1 MFAAEL
7 ILFVVKYTVCFKIN
21 ILKQKGF
28 VSMPRRGENIYKRK
42 DGRWEAR
49 FVKEITIDGK
59 KKYGS
64 VYGHSYSEVKQK
76 QKIHIFNPQIIETKN
91 FATVESIMKN
101 WLYLTK
107 HKTKYSTFV
116 KYETIINN
124 HIIPELGKI
133 NVSMLNGKHISE
145 FTDKLIGSF
154 ATATVNNILI
164 VLEMG
169 FDYVEEEYNIKCP
182 KISLLKQTKQ
192 EMRVL
197 SRSEQQT
204 LIRYINKN
212 DDCYSFGILFALFTG
227 VRIGELCAL
236 QWDDIKDNKIHISKT
251 MQRIKNEDGKSTV
264 MITEPKTDKSNRIIP
279 VPTAIYELIEK
290 HRKPKGYVIR
300 QANDKFIEPRL
311 MQKKLGEITTACGLE
326 NVNFHTLRHTFAT
339 RCIESGFDVKTLSE
353 ILGHTNVRTTL
364 DRYVHSSFEL
374 KQKNMEK
381 LTLEQVI

>member
-1 MFAAEL
+1 MFATEL
-7 ILFVVKYTVCFKIN
+7 VLFVVKYTVCFKIN

-76 QKIHIFNPQIIETKN
+76 QKIHIFNPKIIETKN
-91 FATVESIMKN
+91 FATVESVMKN

-133 NVSMLNGKHISE
+133 NVSMLTAKHISE

-169 FDYVEEEYNIKCP
+169 FDYAEEEYNIKCP
-182 KISLLKQTKQ
+182 KISLLKQSKQ

-204 LIRYINKN
+204 LIRYIRNN
-212 DDCYSFGILFALFTG
+212 DNCFSFGILFALFTG
-227 VRIGELCAL
+227 IRIGELCAL

-290 HRKPKGYVIR
+290 YRKPKGYVIR

-311 MQKKLGEITTACGLE
+311 LQKKFGEVTSACGLE

-381 LTLEQVI
+381 LTFEQVI

>member
-1 MFAAEL
+1 M
-7 ILFVVKYTVCFKIN
+7 VKYTVCFKIN

-133 NVSMLNGKHISE
+133 NVSMLTGKHISE

-169 FDYVEEEYNIKCP
+169 FDYAEEEYNIKCP

-204 LIRYINKN
+204 LIRYIRNN
-212 DDCYSFGILFALFTG
+212 DDCYSVGILFALFTG

-311 MQKKLGEITTACGLE
+311 MQKKFGEITTACGLE

>member
-1 MFAAEL
+1 M
-7 ILFVVKYTVCFKIN
+7 VKYVVCFKIN
-21 ILKQKGF
+21 ILKQEGF

-76 QKIHIFNPQIIETKN
+76 QKTHIFNPQIIETKN
-91 FATVESIMKN
+91 FATVEAVMKN

-133 NVSMLNGKHISE
+133 NVSMLTAKRISE

-169 FDYVEEEYNIKCP
+169 FDYAEEEYNIKCP
-182 KISLLKQTKQ
+182 KISLLKQSRQ

-204 LIRYINKN
+204 LIRYIRNN
-212 DDCYSFGILFALFTG
+212 DNCFSFGILFALFTG
-227 VRIGELCAL
+227 IRIGELCAL

-264 MITEPKTDKSNRIIP
+264 MTTEPKTDKSNRIIP

-290 HRKPKGYVIR
+290 YRKPKGYVIR

-311 MQKKLGEITTACGLE
+311 LQKKFGEITSACGLE
-326 NVNFHTLRHTFAT
+326 KVNFHALRHTFAT

-353 ILGHTNVRTTL
+353 ILGHTNVRTTM

>member
-1 MFAAEL
+1 LFAAEL

>member
-251 MQRIKNEDGKSTV
+251 MQRIKNEDGKCTV

>member
-1 MFAAEL
+1 
-7 ILFVVKYTVCFKIN
+7 
-21 ILKQKGF
+21 
-28 VSMPRRGENIYKRK
+28 MPRRGENIYKRK

-64 VYGHSYSEVKQK
+64 VYGLSYSEVKQK
-76 QKIHIFNPQIIETKN
+76 QKTHIFNPQIIETKN
-91 FATVESIMKN
+91 FATVEAVMKN

-133 NVSMLNGKHISE
+133 NVSMLTAKHISE

-169 FDYVEEEYNIKCP
+169 FDYAEEEYNIKCP
-182 KISLLKQTKQ
+182 KISLLKQSKQ

-204 LIRYINKN
+204 LIRYIRNN
-212 DDCYSFGILFALFTG
+212 DNCFSFGILFALFTG
-227 VRIGELCAL
+227 IRIGELCAL

-279 VPTAIYELIEK
+279 VPTAISELIEK
-290 HRKPKGYVIR
+290 YRQPKGYVIH

-311 MQKKLGEITTACGLE
+311 LQKKFGEITSACGLE

-353 ILGHTNVRTTL
+353 ILGHTNVRITL
-364 DRYVHSSFEL
+364 DKYVHSSFEL

-381 LTLEQVI
+381 LTLDLVI

>member
-76 QKIHIFNPQIIETKN
+76 QKTHIFNPQIIETKN
-91 FATVESIMKN
+91 FTTVEAVMKN

-133 NVSMLNGKHISE
+133 NVSMLTAKRISE

-169 FDYVEEEYNIKCP
+169 FDYAEEEYNIKCP
-182 KISLLKQTKQ
+182 KISLLKQSKQ

-204 LIRYINKN
+204 LIRYIRNN
-212 DDCYSFGILFALFTG
+212 DNCFSFGILFALFTG
-227 VRIGELCAL
+227 IRIGELCAL

-290 HRKPKGYVIR
+290 YRKPKGYVIR

-311 MQKKLGEITTACGLE
+311 LQKKFGEITSACGLE
-326 NVNFHTLRHTFAT
+326 NVNFHALRHTFAT

-353 ILGHTNVRTTL
+353 ILGHTNVRTTM

>member
-1 MFAAEL
+1 M
-7 ILFVVKYTVCFKIN
+7 VKYVVCFKIN
-21 ILKQKGF
+21 ILKQEGF

-76 QKIHIFNPQIIETKN
+76 QKTHIFNPQIIETKN

-133 NVSMLNGKHISE
+133 NVNMLTGKHISE

-169 FDYVEEEYNIKCP
+169 FDYAEEEYNIKCP

-204 LIRYINKN
+204 LIRYTRKN
-212 DDCYSFGILFALFTG
+212 DDCYSFGILFTLFTG

-251 MQRIKNEDGKSTV
+251 MQRIKNEDGKSVV

-279 VPTAIYELIEK
+279 VPTAISELIEK
-290 HRKPKGYVIR
+290 YRQPKGYVIR
-300 QANDKFIEPRL
+300 QANGKFIEPRL
-311 MQKKLGEITTACGLE
+311 MQKKFGEITTACGLE

-364 DRYVHSSFEL
+364 DKYVHSSFEL

-381 LTLEQVI
+381 LTLDLVI

>member
-1 MFAAEL
+1 
-7 ILFVVKYTVCFKIN
+7 
-21 ILKQKGF
+21 
-28 VSMPRRGENIYKRK
+28 MPRRGENIYKRK

-76 QKIHIFNPQIIETKN
+76 QKAHIFNPQIIETKN
-91 FATVESIMKN
+91 FATVEAVMKN

-133 NVSMLNGKHISE
+133 NVSMLTAKRISE

-169 FDYVEEEYNIKCP
+169 FDYAEEEYNIKCP
-182 KISLLKQTKQ
+182 KISLLKQSKQ

-204 LIRYINKN
+204 LIRYIRNN
-212 DDCYSFGILFALFTG
+212 DNCFSFGILFALFTG
-227 VRIGELCAL
+227 IRIGELCAL
-236 QWDDIKDNKIHISKT
+236 QWDDIKDNKINISKT
-251 MQRIKNEDGKSTV
+251 MQRIKNEDGISTV
-264 MITEPKTDKSNRIIP
+264 MITEPKTDKSNRFIP
-279 VPTAIYELIEK
+279 VPPAIYELIEK
-290 HRKPKGYVIR
+290 YRKPKGYVIR

-311 MQKKLGEITTACGLE
+311 LQKKFGEITSACGLE
-326 NVNFHTLRHTFAT
+326 NVNFHALRHTFAT

-353 ILGHTNVRTTL
+353 ILGHTNVRTTM

>member
-1 MFAAEL
+1 ME
-7 ILFVVKYTVCFKIN
+7 
-21 ILKQKGF
+21 
-28 VSMPRRGENIYKRK
+28 
-42 DGRWEAR
+42 
-49 FVKEITIDGK
+49 
-59 KKYGS
+59 
-64 VYGHSYSEVKQK
+64 
-76 QKIHIFNPQIIETKN
+76 
-91 FATVESIMKN
+91 
-101 WLYLTK
+101 
-107 HKTKYSTFV
+107 
-116 KYETIINN
+116 
-124 HIIPELGKI
+124 KI
-133 NVSMLNGKHISE
+133 NVSMLTAKRISE
-145 FTDKLIGSF
+145 FTDKLIDSF

-169 FDYVEEEYNIKCP
+169 FDYAEEEYNIKCP
-182 KISLLKQTKQ
+182 KISLLKQSKQ

-204 LIRYINKN
+204 LIRYIRNN
-212 DDCYSFGILFALFTG
+212 DNCFSFGILFALFTG
-227 VRIGELCAL
+227 IRIGELCAL

-290 HRKPKGYVIR
+290 YRKSKGYVIR
-300 QANDKFIEPRL
+300 QANGKFIEPRL
-311 MQKKLGEITTACGLE
+311 MQKKFGEITTACGLE

-364 DRYVHSSFEL
+364 DKYVHSSFEL

-381 LTLEQVI
+381 LTLDLVI

>member
-133 NVSMLNGKHISE
+133 NVSMLTAKHISE

-169 FDYVEEEYNIKCP
+169 FDYAEEEYNIKCP
-182 KISLLKQTKQ
+182 KISLLKQSKQ

-204 LIRYINKN
+204 LIRYIRNN
-212 DDCYSFGILFALFTG
+212 DNCFSFGILFALFTG
-227 VRIGELCAL
+227 IRIGELCAL

-290 HRKPKGYVIR
+290 YRKPKGYVIR

-311 MQKKLGEITTACGLE
+311 LQKKFGEITSACGLE
-326 NVNFHTLRHTFAT
+326 NVNFHALRHTFAT

-353 ILGHTNVRTTL
+353 ILGHTNVRTTM

>member
-1 MFAAEL
+1 M
-7 ILFVVKYTVCFKIN
+7 
-21 ILKQKGF
+21 
-28 VSMPRRGENIYKRK
+28 SRRGENIYKRK

-76 QKIHIFNPQIIETKN
+76 QKTHIFNPQIIETKN
-91 FATVESIMKN
+91 FATVEAVMKN

-133 NVSMLNGKHISE
+133 NVSMLTAKRISE
-145 FTDKLIGSF
+145 FTDKLIDSF

-169 FDYVEEEYNIKCP
+169 FDYAEEEYNIKCP
-182 KISLLKQTKQ
+182 KISLLKQSKQ

-204 LIRYINKN
+204 LIRYIRNN
-212 DDCYSFGILFALFTG
+212 DNCFSFGILFALFTG
-227 VRIGELCAL
+227 IRIGELCAL

-290 HRKPKGYVIR
+290 YRKSKGYVIR
-300 QANDKFIEPRL
+300 QANGKFIEPRL
-311 MQKKLGEITTACGLE
+311 MQKKFGEITTACGLE

-364 DRYVHSSFEL
+364 DKYVHSSFEL
-374 KQKNMEK
+374 KQKKYGKTDVGFGNLIFYSSSK
-381 LTLEQVI
+381 IWSLFILHFDNSDHFYI

>member
-91 FATVESIMKN
+91 FATVEAVMKN

-133 NVSMLNGKHISE
+133 NVSMLTAKRISE

-169 FDYVEEEYNIKCP
+169 FDYAEEEYNIKCP
-182 KISLLKQTKQ
+182 KISLLKQSKQ

-204 LIRYINKN
+204 LIRYIRNN
-212 DDCYSFGILFALFTG
+212 DNCFSFGILFALFTG
-227 VRIGELCAL
+227 IRIGELCAL

-290 HRKPKGYVIR
+290 YRKPKGYVIH
-300 QANDKFIEPRL
+300 QVNDKFIEPRL
-311 MQKKLGEITTACGLE
+311 MQKKFGEITTACGLK

-353 ILGHTNVRTTL
+353 ILGHTSVRTTL

-381 LTLEQVI
+381 LTLDQVI

>member
-1 MFAAEL
+1 M
-7 ILFVVKYTVCFKIN
+7 VKYVVCFKIN
-21 ILKQKGF
+21 ILKQEGF

-76 QKIHIFNPQIIETKN
+76 QKTHIFNPQIIETKN
-91 FATVESIMKN
+91 FATVEAVMKN

-133 NVSMLNGKHISE
+133 NVSMLTAKRISE

-169 FDYVEEEYNIKCP
+169 FDYAEEEYNIKCP
-182 KISLLKQTKQ
+182 KISLLKQSRQ

-204 LIRYINKN
+204 LIRYITNN
-212 DDCYSFGILFALFTG
+212 DNCFSFGILFALFTG
-227 VRIGELCAL
+227 IRIGELCAL

-264 MITEPKTDKSNRIIP
+264 MTTEPKTDKSNRIIP

-290 HRKPKGYVIR
+290 YRKPKGYVIR

-311 MQKKLGEITTACGLE
+311 LQKKFGEITSACGLE
-326 NVNFHTLRHTFAT
+326 NVNFHALRHTFAT

-353 ILGHTNVRTTL
+353 ILGHTNVRTTM

>member
-76 QKIHIFNPQIIETKN
+76 QKTHIFNPQIIETKN
-91 FATVESIMKN
+91 FATVEAVMKN

-133 NVSMLNGKHISE
+133 NVSMLTAKRISE

-169 FDYVEEEYNIKCP
+169 FDYAEEEYNIKCP
-182 KISLLKQTKQ
+182 KISLLKQSKQ

-204 LIRYINKN
+204 LIRYIRNN
-212 DDCYSFGILFALFTG
+212 DNCFSFGILFALFTG
-227 VRIGELCAL
+227 IRIGELCAL

-290 HRKPKGYVIR
+290 YRKPKGYVIR

-311 MQKKLGEITTACGLE
+311 LQKKFGEITSACGLE
-326 NVNFHTLRHTFAT
+326 KVNFHALRHTFAT

-374 KQKNMEK
+374 KQRNMEK

>member
-1 MFAAEL
+1 
-7 ILFVVKYTVCFKIN
+7 
-21 ILKQKGF
+21 
-28 VSMPRRGENIYKRK
+28 MPRRGENIYKRK

-91 FATVESIMKN
+91 FATVEAVMKN

-133 NVSMLNGKHISE
+133 NVSMLTAKHISE

-169 FDYVEEEYNIKCP
+169 FDYAEEEYNIKCP
-182 KISLLKQTKQ
+182 KILLLKQTKQ

-204 LIRYINKN
+204 LIRYIRKN

-251 MQRIKNEDGKSTV
+251 MQRIKNEDGKSV
-264 MITEPKTDKSNRIIP
+264 VIITDPKTDKSNRIIP
-279 VPTAIYELIEK
+279 VPTAIYELMEK
-290 HRKPKGYVIR
+290 HRKPKGYVIH
-300 QANDKFIEPRL
+300 QVNDKFIEPRL
-311 MQKKLGEITTACGLE
+311 LQKKFGEITSACGLE
-326 NVNFHTLRHTFAT
+326 KVNFHALRHTFAT

>member
-1 MFAAEL
+1 M
-7 ILFVVKYTVCFKIN
+7 VKYVVCFKIN
-21 ILKQKGF
+21 ILKQEGF
-28 VSMPRRGENIYKRK
+28 VSMSRRGENIYKRK

-76 QKIHIFNPQIIETKN
+76 QKTHIFNPQIIETKN
-91 FATVESIMKN
+91 FATVEAVMKN

-133 NVSMLNGKHISE
+133 NVSMLTAKRISE
-145 FTDKLIGSF
+145 FTDKLIDSF

-169 FDYVEEEYNIKCP
+169 FDYAEEEYNIKCP
-182 KISLLKQTKQ
+182 KISLLKQSKQ

-204 LIRYINKN
+204 LIRYIRNN
-212 DDCYSFGILFALFTG
+212 DNCFSFGILFALFTG
-227 VRIGELCAL
+227 IRIGELCAL

-290 HRKPKGYVIR
+290 YRKSKGYVIR
-300 QANDKFIEPRL
+300 QANGKFIEPRL
-311 MQKKLGEITTACGLE
+311 MQKKFGEITTACGLE

-364 DRYVHSSFEL
+364 DKYVHSSFAL
-374 KQKNMEK
+374 KQKHMEK
-381 LTLEQVI
+381 LTLDLGS

>member
-1 MFAAEL
+1 MFETEL
-7 ILFVVKYTVCFKIN
+7 VLFVVKYIVCFKIN

-64 VYGHSYSEVKQK
+64 VYGHSYSEAKQK

-91 FATVESIMKN
+91 IATVESVMKN

-133 NVSMLNGKHISE
+133 NVNMLTAKHISE
-145 FTDKLIGSF
+145 FIDKLIGSF
-154 ATATVNNILI
+154 ATTTVNNILI

-169 FDYVEEEYNIKCP
+169 FDYAEEEYNIKCP

-204 LIRYINKN
+204 LIRYIRNN

-251 MQRIKNEDGKSTV
+251 MQRIKNEDGKSV
-264 MITEPKTDKSNRIIP
+264 VIITEPKTDKSNRIIP
-279 VPTAIYELIEK
+279 VPTAISELIEK
-290 HRKPKGYVIR
+290 YRQPKGYVIR

-311 MQKKLGEITTACGLE
+311 MQKKFGEITTACGLE
-326 NVNFHTLRHTFAT
+326 NVNFHILRHTFAT

-381 LTLEQVI
+381 LTLDLVI

>member
-1 MFAAEL
+1 M
-7 ILFVVKYTVCFKIN
+7 VKYVVCFKIN
-21 ILKQKGF
+21 ILKQEGF

-76 QKIHIFNPQIIETKN
+76 QKTHIFNPQIIETKN
-91 FATVESIMKN
+91 FATVEAVMKN

-133 NVSMLNGKHISE
+133 NVSMLTAKRISE

-169 FDYVEEEYNIKCP
+169 FDYAEEEYNIKFP
-182 KISLLKQTKQ
+182 KISLLKQSRQ

-204 LIRYINKN
+204 LIRYIRNN
-212 DDCYSFGILFALFTG
+212 DNCFSFGILFALFTG
-227 VRIGELCAL
+227 IRIGELCAL

-264 MITEPKTDKSNRIIP
+264 MTTEPKTDKSNRIIP

-290 HRKPKGYVIR
+290 YRKPKGYVIR

-311 MQKKLGEITTACGLE
+311 LQKKFGEITSACGLE
-326 NVNFHTLRHTFAT
+326 NVNFHALRHTFAT

-353 ILGHTNVRTTL
+353 ILGHTNVRTTM

>member
-1 MFAAEL
+1 M
-7 ILFVVKYTVCFKIN
+7 VKYVVCFKIN
-21 ILKQKGF
+21 ILKQEGF
-28 VSMPRRGENIYKRK
+28 VSMSRRGENIYKRK

-76 QKIHIFNPQIIETKN
+76 QKTHIFNPQIIETKN
-91 FATVESIMKN
+91 FATVEAVMKN

-133 NVSMLNGKHISE
+133 NVSMLTAKRISE
-145 FTDKLIGSF
+145 FTDKLIDSF

-169 FDYVEEEYNIKCP
+169 FDYAEEEYNIKCP
-182 KISLLKQTKQ
+182 KISLLKQSKQ

-204 LIRYINKN
+204 LIRYIRNN
-212 DDCYSFGILFALFTG
+212 DNCFSFGILFALFTG
-227 VRIGELCAL
+227 IRIGELCAL

-290 HRKPKGYVIR
+290 YRKSKGYVIR
-300 QANDKFIEPRL
+300 QANGKFIEPRL
-311 MQKKLGEITTACGLE
+311 MQKEFGEITTACGLE

-364 DRYVHSSFEL
+364 DKYVHSSFEL

-381 LTLEQVI
+381 LTLDLVI

>member
-1 MFAAEL
+1 M
-7 ILFVVKYTVCFKIN
+7 VKYVVCFKIN
-21 ILKQKGF
+21 ILKQEGF

-76 QKIHIFNPQIIETKN
+76 QKTHIFNPQIIETKN
-91 FATVESIMKN
+91 FATVEAVMKN

-133 NVSMLNGKHISE
+133 NVSMLTAKRISE

-169 FDYVEEEYNIKCP
+169 FDYAEEEYNIKCP
-182 KISLLKQTKQ
+182 KISLLKQSRQ

-204 LIRYINKN
+204 LIRYIRNN
-212 DDCYSFGILFALFTG
+212 DNCFSFGILFALFTG
-227 VRIGELCAL
+227 IRIGELCAL

-264 MITEPKTDKSNRIIP
+264 MTTEPKTDKSNRIIP

-290 HRKPKGYVIR
+290 YRKPKGYVIR

-311 MQKKLGEITTACGLE
+311 LQKKFGEITSACGLE
-326 NVNFHTLRHTFAT
+326 NVNFHALRHTFAT

-353 ILGHTNVRTTL
+353 ILGHTNVRTTM

>member
-133 NVSMLNGKHISE
+133 NVSMLTAKRISE

-169 FDYVEEEYNIKCP
+169 FDYAEEEYNIKCP
-182 KISLLKQTKQ
+182 KISLLKQSRQ

-204 LIRYINKN
+204 LIRYIRNN
-212 DDCYSFGILFALFTG
+212 DNCFSFGILFALFTG
-227 VRIGELCAL
+227 IRIGELCAL

-290 HRKPKGYVIR
+290 YRKPKGYVIR

-311 MQKKLGEITTACGLE
+311 LQKKFGEITSACGLE
-326 NVNFHTLRHTFAT
+326 NVNFHALRHTFAT

-353 ILGHTNVRTTL
+353 ILGHTNVRTTM

>member
-1 MFAAEL
+1 
-7 ILFVVKYTVCFKIN
+7 
-21 ILKQKGF
+21 
-28 VSMPRRGENIYKRK
+28 MPRRGENIYKRK

-76 QKIHIFNPQIIETKN
+76 QKIHIFNPKIIETKN
-91 FATVESIMKN
+91 FATVESVMKN

-133 NVSMLNGKHISE
+133 NVSMLTAKHISE

-169 FDYVEEEYNIKCP
+169 FDYAEEEYNIKCP
-182 KISLLKQTKQ
+182 KISLLKQSKQ

-204 LIRYINKN
+204 LIRYIRNN
-212 DDCYSFGILFALFTG
+212 DNCFSFGILFALFTG
-227 VRIGELCAL
+227 IRIGELCAL

-290 HRKPKGYVIR
+290 YRKPKGYVIR

-311 MQKKLGEITTACGLE
+311 LQKKFGEITSACGLE
-326 NVNFHTLRHTFAT
+326 NVNFHALRHTFAT

-353 ILGHTNVRTTL
+353 ILGHTNVRTTM

>member
-91 FATVESIMKN
+91 FATVEAVMKN

-133 NVSMLNGKHISE
+133 NVSMLTAKRISE

-169 FDYVEEEYNIKCP
+169 FDYAEEEYNIKCP
-182 KISLLKQTKQ
+182 KISLLKQSRQ

-204 LIRYINKN
+204 LIRYIRNN
-212 DDCYSFGILFALFTG
+212 DNCFSFGILFALFTG
-227 VRIGELCAL
+227 IRIGELCAL

-290 HRKPKGYVIR
+290 YRKPKGYVIR

-311 MQKKLGEITTACGLE
+311 LQKKFGEITSACGLE
-326 NVNFHTLRHTFAT
+326 NVNFHALRHTFAT

-353 ILGHTNVRTTL
+353 ILGHTNVRTTM